1 MMRKSE
7 RLQWMQRYVHR
18 RQRFTLRQLM
28 EEFSISRSTALRDI
42 ESLEEIGLPIY
53 AEHGRHGGY
62 RLLDT
67 ATLPPVSFTANEVLA
82 LYFSMQA
89 LQSFSGDAFGVSF
102 HSIHA
107 RFLDIVTPHQRQ
119 QIEQFHNRISFY
131 HGEQARTGE
140 YLEQMLLAAVKQ
152 QIVHIDYSS
161 ARGTGQRRIQPFA
174 VYVMQGY
181 WYCQSY
187 DLDKEAYR
195 VFRCDRITGVMLS
208 DEAPREQLSHFDLHN
223 ARSLRQPSVRAV
235 QFQCAVDELSE
246 SDLQARLLP
255 SMTLIGKG
263 HDGWHVQGSYE
274 PEEQEFILSYLSG
287 FGTKLKQVEPPQLR
301 EQLKQYYQRLLEQ
314 L

>member
-1 MMRKSE
+1 MRKAE
-7 RLQWMQRYVHR
+7 RLQRMQRYVHR
-18 RQRFTLRQLM
+18 HQRFTLRQLM
-28 EEFSISRSTALRDI
+28 EEFHISRSTALRDV

-67 ATLPPVSFTANEVLA
+67 ATLPPVSFTVNEVLA

-107 RFLDIVTPHQRQ
+107 RFLDIVTPHQRE
-119 QIEQFHNRISFY
+119 QIEQFHHRISFY
-131 HGEQARTGE
+131 HGEKARTGE
-140 YLEQMLLAAVKQ
+140 YLEQMLLAAVRQ
-152 QIVHIDYSS
+152 QIVHIEYRST
-161 ARGTGQRRIQPFA
+161 RGTGQRRIQPFS

-195 VFRCDRITGVMLS
+195 VFRCDRITAVMLS
-208 DEAPREQLSHFDLHN
+208 DEKPREHLSQFDLHN
-223 ARSLRQPSVRAV
+223 ARTLRQPSAQAV
-235 QFQCAVDELSE
+235 QFQCRVQDLSE
-246 SDLQARLLP
+246 DDLRARLLP
-255 SMTLIGKG
+255 SMTLEDKVE
-263 HDGWHVQGSYE
+263 DGWHIYGSYE
-274 PEEQEFILSYLSG
+274 PEEQEFILTYLSG
-287 FGTKLKQVEPPQLR
+287 FGMNLKQVEPPQLR
-301 EQLKQYYQRLLEQ
+301 DQLKQYYQRLLDQ